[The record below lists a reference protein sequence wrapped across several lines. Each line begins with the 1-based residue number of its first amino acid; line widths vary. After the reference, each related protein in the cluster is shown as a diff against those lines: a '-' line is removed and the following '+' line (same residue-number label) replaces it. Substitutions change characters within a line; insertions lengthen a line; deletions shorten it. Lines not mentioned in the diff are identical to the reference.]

1 MTDITRELGAFVAG
15 LTYDKIPKAAV
26 EVIHMGF
33 ADCVGVMLA
42 GRDEPPTK
50 ILKEVLAPPTGTSTL
65 MFGAQTAS
73 ASDAAWINGA
83 AAHALDFDDV
93 AIKGHPS
100 TILVPAIIAEAQAL
114 GSTGREMVTAYAAG
128 YEVWAELARRDP
140 DHYHTKGWHP
150 TGILGAIASAAA
162 CASLNKLNAEQCT
175 MAIALGASQS
185 AGIMANFGTMTKP
198 FHAGRSAQSGV
209 LAARLAKAGFTSS
222 LDALEHPQGFL
233 SAVSPN
239 GRFDATS
246 KVEAGK
252 VWKLAVTKLSVKKY
266 PLCFCTHRALDGMLD
281 LVAETPVTAD
291 QIESITA
298 VTSRRN
304 TKVLRNHQP
313 QTGLEAKFSMQFAM
327 ASCVVAGRAGLTELV
342 DDFVIR
348 KDVQD
353 LMKRISV
360 QADDAEHPNMPG
372 YSPFDQ
378 VTVKLKNGQTLQSK
392 EVVTVRGGPDFPLN
406 REQLWAKFADCARV
420 GHFEGSALKLFDALM
435 ALDQVARV
443 SDIPGLSL
451 GNKK

>member
-73 ASDAAWINGA
+73 ASDAAWINGV

-162 CASLNKLNAEQCT
+162 CASL
-175 MAIALGASQS
+175 AS
-185 AGIMANFGTMTKP
+185 TTK
-198 FHAGRSAQSGV
+198 A
-209 LAARLAKAGFTSS
+209 
-222 LDALEHPQGFL
+222 
-233 SAVSPN
+233 
-239 GRFDATS
+239 
-246 KVEAGK
+246 
-252 VWKLAVTKLSVKKY
+252 
-266 PLCFCTHRALDGMLD
+266 
-281 LVAETPVTAD
+281 
-291 QIESITA
+291 
-298 VTSRRN
+298 
-304 TKVLRNHQP
+304 
-313 QTGLEAKFSMQFAM
+313 
-327 ASCVVAGRAGLTELV
+327 
-342 DDFVIR
+342 
-348 KDVQD
+348 
-353 LMKRISV
+353 
-360 QADDAEHPNMPG
+360 
-372 YSPFDQ
+372 
-378 VTVKLKNGQTLQSK
+378 
-392 EVVTVRGGPDFPLN
+392 
-406 REQLWAKFADCARV
+406 
-420 GHFEGSALKLFDALM
+420 
-435 ALDQVARV
+435 
-443 SDIPGLSL
+443 
-451 GNKK
+451 